1 MPWKVINVMSE
12 RKGFIKQAMEQEIN
26 FSQLCQE
33 YEISRKTGYKWLKRY
48 QEEGLLG
55 LENRSKR
62 PHHIPNK
69 SSTEIEQTVLEI
81 RKTHQA
87 WGGRKIHARLKRLG
101 HEYVPSPSTITA
113 ILHRN
118 GCIDPE
124 ESEKRK
130 ALQRFEMEQPNQIWQ
145 MDFKG
150 PFRIAGKKCYPLT
163 VLDDHS
169 RYLVGLK
176 ACQNQQRE
184 TVKGHLT
191 DIFRGYGLPDAFLT
205 DNGPPWGPSSGENY
219 YTKLNAW
226 MFRLDIKIIHSRPFH
241 PQTLGKDERLHRTLK
256 AEVLKQQVFEDFPAC
271 QNGFYVWQEIY
282 NHIRPHQALNMNVP
296 SSRYRASQRDFPE
309 TLPSITYDTN
319 DQVRKALNNGRI
331 SFQGKQFRIGRAFD
345 GFPVAIRETS
355 TDGIFDV
362 YFCKQKIK
370 TISFIEVEC

>member
-1 MPWKVINVMSE
+1 MPWKETSVISE
-12 RKGFIKQAMEQEIN
+12 RKEFIRKASQQEVN
-26 FSQLCQE
+26 FSQICRE
-33 YEISRKTGYKWLKRY
+33 YGISRKTGYKWLERY
-48 QEEGLLG
+48 KEEGALG

-62 PHHIPNK
+62 PRHIPNK
-69 SSTEIEQTVLEI
+69 TASEIEQAVLEI
-81 RKTHQA
+81 RKKHPA
-87 WGGRKIHARLKRLG
+87 WGGRKIHARMKKLG

-113 ILHRN
+113 ILQRN

-130 ALQRFEMEQPNQIWQ
+130 ALQRLEMKQPNQIWQ

-176 ACQNQQRE
+176 ACKNQQRG

-191 DIFRGYGLPDAFLT
+191 DIFRCYGLPDAFLT

-226 MFRLDIKIIHSRPFH
+226 MFRLEIKIIHSRPYH
-241 PQTLGKDERLHRTLK
+241 PQTIGKDERLHRTLK
-256 AEVLKQQVFEDFPAC
+256 AEVLKHHVFEDFPTC
-271 QNGFYVWQEIY
+271 QNGFYAWQETY
-282 NHIRPHQALNMNVP
+282 NHIRPHEALGMDVP
-296 SSRYRASQRDFPE
+296 SSRYHPSQRKFPKK
-309 TLPSITYDTN
+309 LPPVTYASN
-319 DQVRKALNNGRI
+319 DQVRKARNNGRI
-331 SFQGKQFRIGRAFD
+331 SFQGKFFRIGRAFD
-345 GFPVAIRETS
+345 GFPVAIRETE